1 MAGACN
7 LATRKLE
14 MVDDMRVAMLVHVM
28 YVMRWLKLCVKAVN
42 TRLNDERGS
51 DMQRTVGVF

>member
-1 MAGACN
+1 
-7 LATRKLE
+7 